1 MKKIIFINFPVSGHV
16 NPQINL
22 CKELSKKEVKLI
34 YYTFER
40 YFPKFKDI
48 ENIELRKYPDS
59 FYDYY
64 NELASDSSLHD
75 KFLAFFYV
83 FYTLTEKVLP
93 FIMEEVRN
101 ERPDLIICDT
111 LAIWGKIAARV
122 NKIPMAFFFSSFI
135 GDSVALKN
143 SPAFAMSLIRSAIL
157 HFPYYFKFS
166 AIKKR
171 IEKRYGKVADGPQ
184 DIMNHKGK
192 FSIVTTSREFQ
203 PGGELYPKNVRFIGP
218 AHVEDSDLPDKK
230 DTIFISLGTIA
241 FSDTYWDICIE
252 AAKDL
257 GYNVVVSFGGNK
269 NNKVNS
275 KNLVDNVKV
284 YENLNLQE
292 YRDVLKKSVLFISH
306 GGFNSIS
313 DSILY
318 MTPLII
324 CPLSAEQYSNGKII
338 EERDCGIVYP
348 DKKLEVNK
356 LREKIIEVINNEKS
370 KVGLQKYRHSFLNS
384 MGYKRAVE
392 DLNEEFELYYEE
404 NTDIGFK

>member
-1 MKKIIFINFPVSGHV
+1 MKKIMFVNFPVSGHV

-22 CKELSKKEVKLI
+22 CRELSKKNVKLI

-40 YFPKFKDI
+40 YFPKFNDI

-64 NELASDSSLHD
+64 NELAADSSLHH

-93 FIMEEVRN
+93 FIMDEAHGEK
-101 ERPDLIICDT
+101 PDLVICDT

-122 NKIPMAFFFSSFI
+122 HKVPMAFFFSSFI
-135 GDSVALKN
+135 GDSIALKN
-143 SPAFAMSLIRSAIL
+143 SPAFAMSLLKSAIF
-157 HFPYYFKFS
+157 HFPFYFKFS

-171 IEKRYGKVADGPQ
+171 IEKKYGKVADGPQ

-192 FSIVTTSREFQ
+192 FSIVTTSKEFQ
-203 PGGELYPKNVRFIGP
+203 PGGHSYPDNVRFIGP
-218 AHVEDSDLPDKK
+218 AHVEDSDLLDKK

-275 KNLVDNVKV
+275 KNLSENVKV
-284 YENLNLQE
+284 YENLRLQE

-338 EERDCGIVYP
+338 EEHGCGIVYP

-356 LREKIIEVINNEKS
+356 LREKIEEVISNKGS
-370 KVGLQKYRHSFLNS
+370 KEGLKKYRESFLNS
-384 MGYKRAVE
+384 MGYKKVVE
-392 DLNEEFELYYEE
+392 ELMEEFDLYTDEE
-404 NTDIGFK
+404 KSHSK

>member
-22 CKELSKKEVKLI
+22 CRELSNKNVKLI
-34 YYTFER
+34 YYTFDR
-40 YFPKFKDI
+40 YFNKFKDI

-64 NELASDSSLHD
+64 NELAADSSLHH

-83 FYTLTEKVLP
+83 FYTLTEKILP
-93 FIMEEVRN
+93 FIMKEVSS
-101 ERPDLIICDT
+101 EKPDLIICDT

-122 NKIPMAFFFSSFI
+122 HKVPMAFFFSSFI

-143 SPAFAMSLIRSAIL
+143 SPAFAMSLIKSAIF
-157 HFPYYFKFS
+157 HFPFYFKFS

-171 IEKRYGKVADGPQ
+171 IEKKYGKVADGPQ

-192 FSIVTTSREFQ
+192 FSIVTTSKEFQ
-203 PGGELYPKNVRFIGP
+203 PGGHLYPDNVRFIGP
-218 AHVEDSDLPDKK
+218 AHIEDSDLPDKK

-257 GYNVVVSFGGNK
+257 GYKVVVSFGGNK
-269 NNKVNS
+269 NNKVS
-275 KNLVDNVKV
+275 SRNLLDNVKV
-284 YENLNLQE
+284 YGNLNLQE
-292 YRDVLKKSVLFISH
+292 YRDVLKRSVLFISH

-338 EERDCGIVYP
+338 EEHGCGLVYP
-348 DKKLEVNK
+348 DKELEVNK
-356 LREKIIEVINNEKS
+356 LRKKIIEVINDEGNQA
-370 KVGLQKYRHSFLNS
+370 GLKKYRQSFLNS

-392 DLNEEFELYYEE
+392 ELLEEFELHSEKE
-404 NTDIGFK
+404 NLFM